1 MPLTK
6 HGGAFMVM
14 YENKKFENNRSIFSA
29 NYQSR
34 ASPSN
39 TALVVPRPNSTILS
53 DEKVCR
59 KSCALNDPLILEE
72 LAIMI
77 VRTWADS
84 SKGHQMLVQ
93 LLSKSGEEM
102 SLQKSHQ
109 PSAISSRDIKNK
121 EIVRPRDLPQCTG
134 LSRTTIHRLRKA
146 GNFVPHIKLSTG
158 AIGFSRDA
166 IEIWLKSREE
176 I

>member
-1 MPLTK
+1 
-6 HGGAFMVM
+6 MVM
-14 YENKKFENNRSIFSA
+14 YENKKFEKDDRSIFSA

-34 ASPSN
+34 ASPTN
-39 TALVVPRPNSTILS
+39 TALVDPRPNSTIHS
-53 DEKVCR
+53 VEQVCR

-72 LAIMI
+72 LAILL
-77 VRTWADS
+77 VRTLADS
-84 SKGHQMLVQ
+84 SKGHQMLEQ
-93 LLSKSGEEM
+93 LLSKSSEEM
-102 SLQKSHQ
+102 NSLKSHQ
-109 PSAISSRDIKNK
+109 SRTVSSQNIKNK

-166 IEIWLKSREE
+166 IETWLKSREE
-176 I
+176 MKQLVE